1 MLAIIAAILFA
12 VAFILHVTSTSTSI
26 VFGPL
31 SLVLVGLV
39 LLALHLAGL
48 GPAKYSYRR

>member
-12 VAFILHVTSTSTSI
+12 VAFILHVTATSTSV
-26 VFGPL
+26 VFAPL

-39 LLALHLAGL
+39 LLALHLAGW